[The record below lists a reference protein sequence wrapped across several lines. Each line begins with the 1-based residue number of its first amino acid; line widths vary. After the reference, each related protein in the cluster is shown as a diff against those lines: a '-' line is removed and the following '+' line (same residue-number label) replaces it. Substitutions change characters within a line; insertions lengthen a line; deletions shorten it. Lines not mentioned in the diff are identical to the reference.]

1 MGKGSEQAFFQR
13 RHTETNRHMKRCST
27 SLIIMEMQVKTTMR
41 HHLIPVTMA
50 ITKKITNN
58 GYWKGCRKKGTVS
71 CTVDGNV
78 NWCSHYGKYGDSS
91 KN

>member
-27 SLIIMEMQVKTTMR
+27 S
-41 HHLIPVTMA
+41 PMA

-58 GYWKGCRKKGTVS
+58 GYWKGCRKRGTVS